1 MAFRP
6 HFLCWAALSL
16 VAWLPLRAMNTEGG
30 GDDGVRPR
38 GGRQHAYVDDGTDP
52 SQSRGD
58 LQRPSSSSPPPH
70 PGAGLPSSSSL
81 QSLGASSSSCPS
93 NLRPWSPR
101 TVALYMAAVWDENF
115 SLAAQFDPTECNSL
129 TVAPLYLEQLSR
141 GMHELAL
148 VLNTCRCPLCTRP
161 RPVRQDYRLR
171 SYSVISLNHATLMYR
186 YHLLFNN
193 FTLYE
198 NLWKAEN
205 KIITLLTL
213 VYHLLRLLYHWENI
227 RIKVYIRTT
236 ALVLLFYMLLQFPYY
251 LEDDNT
257 KTNNYLRQYLYH
269 RRNLYTKGNVELTV
283 LSDLF

>member
-1 MAFRP
+1 
-6 HFLCWAALSL
+6 
-16 VAWLPLRAMNTEGG
+16 
-30 GDDGVRPR
+30 
-38 GGRQHAYVDDGTDP
+38 
-52 SQSRGD
+52 
-58 LQRPSSSSPPPH
+58 
-70 PGAGLPSSSSL
+70 
-81 QSLGASSSSCPS
+81 
-93 NLRPWSPR
+93 
-101 TVALYMAAVWDENF
+101 
-115 SLAAQFDPTECNSL
+115 
-129 TVAPLYLEQLSR
+129 
-141 GMHELAL
+141 
-148 VLNTCRCPLCTRP
+148 
-161 RPVRQDYRLR
+161 
-171 SYSVISLNHATLMYR
+171 MYR